1 MLRPTW
7 FDRAKHAGQLLLLL
21 AGLALVAHCARN

>member
-7 FDRAKHAGQLLLLL
+7 FDYAKDRAWLLL
-21 AGLALVAHCARN
+21 ALAALVLLATHC

>member
-7 FDRAKHAGQLLLLL
+7 FDYAKQAGGLLLAL